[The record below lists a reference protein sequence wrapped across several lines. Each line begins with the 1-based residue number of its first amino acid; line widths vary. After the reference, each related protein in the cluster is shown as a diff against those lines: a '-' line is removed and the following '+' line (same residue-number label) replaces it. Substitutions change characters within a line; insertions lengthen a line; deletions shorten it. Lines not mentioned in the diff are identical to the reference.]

1 MKKLV
6 ALVALLGFAAV
17 PALAANGGISGTLV
31 DEAGR
36 PVAGAPVA
44 IFRMPIRQ
52 ADTAMAT
59 VKTNGRGFFAEIA
72 LPPGRY
78 VVSSVASTQSSS
90 CVVDDVFDGAVT
102 RVKLRLGPSSKCSG
116 PRLHSAVVNP
126 ALTSDV
132 YVVH

>member
-1 MKKLV
+1 MRIVIAAVL
-6 ALVALLGFAAV
+6 ALSFATV
-17 PALAANGGISGTLV
+17 PALAANGGVNGTLL

-52 ADTAMAT
+52 ADVAVAT
-59 VKTNGRGFFAEIA
+59 VKTDRHGFFAELA

-78 VVSSVASTQSSS
+78 VVSSVASTHSSS
-90 CVVDDVFDGAVT
+90 CVIDDVFDGVVT
-102 RVKLRLGPSSKCSG
+102 RVKLRLGPSTRCSG
-116 PRLHSAVVNP
+116 PRLHSALINP

-132 YVVH
+132 YIVH